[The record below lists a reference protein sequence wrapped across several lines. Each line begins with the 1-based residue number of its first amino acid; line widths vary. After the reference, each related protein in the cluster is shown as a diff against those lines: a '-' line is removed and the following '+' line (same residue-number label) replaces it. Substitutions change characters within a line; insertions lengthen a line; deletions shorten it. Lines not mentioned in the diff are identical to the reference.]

1 MASKGRNGD
10 SMLVHMTPG
19 EVHGLQALAMKH
31 GGSLTVNPDT
41 GLPEANFLKSLLP
54 MLAGFALGPAGFGL
68 VSSGLTAGAIVG
80 GVTGLATGS
89 LSKGL
94 MAGLG
99 AYGGFG
105 IGESLAGLGAGELAQ
120 GQISANM
127 PTLAEGA
134 TQTQIADYAKQV
146 NDLRTAGLQSASQLP
161 MADKLSAGFSSATAS
176 PMDAFNFAKDNKM
189 ALGMAAA
196 PIMADMMV
204 PTTTKSAP
212 VQSPGRIV
220 EKRWNGREFVP
231 VASTDASVFNTSG
244 RTFSDPYRG
253 YNNGGIVALAE
264 GGAVPGYAVGG
275 AMPNMREWMDKT
287 GITDPTEASNL
298 LYGVVGSNKD
308 TRDWGSI
315 MSSADPVA
323 AAKAATSQMYT
334 SPTGNAGYVK
344 LDDTGTSGML
354 YSGSGVPLTSDL
366 SRADEFGISYTPQA
380 ATGLAALNTAA
391 TNTAATNTA
400 ATNTAATNTA
410 ATNTAATNTQAGGAG
425 LAALNT
431 AATTPYYFQVNQDV
445 ANEYARNP
453 MGLTPDQ
460 FAQAHYTNF
469 GQKEGR
475 EFEPSAAVKYA
486 TANKTDIVANTLK
499 WIDDHAFATPD
510 QITTAIKGSGMS
522 QGDVNRTL
530 DSLVASG
537 KITAAERY
545 YIQQGKGLSGMA
557 EQSAKWL
564 KDNPDATQTQ
574 INAVLGTAE
583 MDTTDAQRMLAHGFQ
598 VAEDQMAAATKYI
611 QDNPDV
617 ARWITSDQG
626 KAYIKDHPE
635 FDAKDIAFTHYERYG
650 KKEGRKWGAE
660 TVVPPIVPPVVPPVV
675 VPPINA
681 TQNTITGVGVP
692 TDLYTAPASS
702 LPVGVSGNT
711 GPSQIGG
718 GATINP
724 NGTITTS
731 PRIPGIPVGGFTG
744 MQNLRDVYT
753 KGGGSL
759 GYTSPTYTAD
769 QFEEKYVKRLSG
781 DSKAAYDYLSGK
793 GGAKYP
799 TKSGVGQIS
808 EDYATAVLGYPA
820 RGNLPYI
827 YNKATGRMDVNPDY
841 VAPGRDSAGNVTY
854 SMSLN
859 DIKSSL
865 KETPLSGQA
874 LYDWAQSNNLSAQQI
889 ADATGRSL
897 SSVYSDFR
905 AGSKAKADTDKA
917 TDVAKGGDTIQ
928 VTDSSGYNTETV
940 TATKQADGTYLGS
953 NGKKYDAAGKPI
965 MAGGGITGYAAG
977 GMPSYALGGLGTLG
991 GYSDGGR
998 LLKGPGDG
1006 VSDSIPATIG
1016 RKQQPA
1022 RLADGEFVIPAR
1034 IVSELGNGSTD
1045 AGAKKLYAML
1055 DRVQRARGKTTGKN
1069 KVAANS
1075 RADKYLPA

>member
-54 MLAGFALGPAGFGL
+54 MIAGFALGPAGFGL
-68 VSSGLTAGAIVG
+68 MSAGMAGATVG
-80 GVTGLATGS
+80 AVTGLATGS

-99 AYGGFG
+99 AYGGA
-105 IGESLAGLGAGELAQ
+105 SLGAGLSEA
-120 GQISANM
+120 GASTI
-127 PTLAEGA
+127 GA
-134 TQTQIADYAKQV
+134 TEAAKGLTMTPELTNELMNAGAGESAAAANNALQQQV
-146 NDLRTAGLQSASQLP
+146 TDR
-161 MADKLSAGFSSATAS
+161 MAAATPYEKLSSGL
-176 PMDAFNFAKDNKM
+176 DAFKNNPM
-189 ALGMAAA
+189 GMTKSLAIPLSAAAA

-204 PTTTKSAP
+204 PTTTKAAP
-212 VQSPGRIV
+212 IQSPGRIV

-264 GGAVPGYAVGG
+264 GGDVKHFAIGDLVKADIDKAYAAG
-275 AMPNMREWMDKT
+275 D
-287 GITDPTEASNL
+287 
-298 LYGVVGSNKD
+298 Y
-308 TRDWGSI
+308 
-315 MSSADPVA
+315 
-323 AAKAATSQMYT
+323 AK
-334 SPTGNAGYVK
+334 
-344 LDDTGTSGML
+344 
-354 YSGSGVPLTSDL
+354 
-366 SRADEFGISYTPQA
+366 
-380 ATGLAALNTAA
+380 
-391 TNTAATNTA
+391 
-400 ATNTAATNTA
+400 
-410 ATNTAATNTQAGGAG
+410 
-425 LAALNT
+425 
-431 AATTPYYFQVNQDV
+431 VN
-445 ANEYARNP
+445 E
-453 MGLTPDQ
+453 L
-460 FAQAHYTNF
+460 AQAN
-469 GQKEGR
+469 
-475 EFEPSAAVKYA
+475 
-486 TANKTDIVANTLK
+486 
-499 WIDDHAFATPD
+499 
-510 QITTAIKGSGMS
+510 
-522 QGDVNRTL
+522 
-530 DSLVASG
+530 
-537 KITAAERY
+537 KITAADVASTYQGFDASGLAGLGINLFTPPAAQTAPVTQATTAAAAPAYNQYTNEQIGSYLTTNPNVDLATAIKTTNADPTAVNAYLASIADPFRGSTDTTGGSGVLGIY
-545 YIQQGKGLSGMA
+545 NQMKAQGIDPTELYKAEIANDPKYAGYTQPMIQKAYDLSKGAYSLSDQLKGVVGDKDWVKFMDDNKYSIDDAAQAFGLSRNEVKRRYDAVKAA
-557 EQSAKWL
+557 EVVT
-564 KDNPDATQTQ
+564 KDTITG
-574 INAVLGTAE
+574 GTGN
-583 MDTTDAQRMLAHGFQ
+583 DT
-598 VAEDQMAAATKYI
+598 
-611 QDNPDV
+611 
-617 ARWITSDQG
+617 ITRTNTVTG
-626 KAYIKDHPE
+626 GTGN
-635 FDAKDIAFTHYERYG
+635 DI
-650 KKEGRKWGAE
+650 
-660 TVVPPIVPPVVPPVV
+660 
-675 VPPINA
+675 INA
-681 TQNTITGVGVP
+681 TQNTGTNVTVP

-718 GATINP
+718 GTTVNP

-841 VAPGRDSAGNVTY
+841 VAPGRNAAGDVTY

-865 KETPLSGQA
+865 KESPLSGQA
-874 LYDWAQSNNLSAQQI
+874 LYDWAMSNNLSAQQI

-905 AGSKAKADTDKA
+905 AGSKAKTEADKKKTD
-917 TDVAKGGDTIQ
+917 D
-928 VTDSSGYNTETV
+928 
-940 TATKQADGTYLGS
+940 
-953 NGKKYDAAGKPI
+953 DAA
-965 MAGGGITGYAAG
+965 AASANTQQESTGLASG
-977 GMPSYALGGLGTLG
+977 GMPSYALGGLGNLG

-1022 RLADGEFVIPAR
+1022 RLADGEFVVPAR